1 MSLDNLL
8 RPRSLALNLYFT
20 VMTCG
25 VLAVRVGSRPPPRF
39 GLNPS
44 TRADGSGASLIRVP
58 SSALRTRNCHRS
70 G

>member
-25 VLAVRVGSRPPPRF
+25 VWLFVWAAARRRASAPNPACPPC
-39 GLNPS
+39 GDVDPS
-44 TRADGSGASLIRVP
+44 LRRSPQGA
-58 SSALRTRNCHRS
+58 T

>member
-1 MSLDNLL
+1 MEVAVMSLDNLL

-25 VLAVRVGSRPPPRF
+25 VWLFVWAAARR
-39 GLNPS
+39 
-44 TRADGSGASLIRVP
+44 RA
-58 SSALRTRNCHRS
+58 SA